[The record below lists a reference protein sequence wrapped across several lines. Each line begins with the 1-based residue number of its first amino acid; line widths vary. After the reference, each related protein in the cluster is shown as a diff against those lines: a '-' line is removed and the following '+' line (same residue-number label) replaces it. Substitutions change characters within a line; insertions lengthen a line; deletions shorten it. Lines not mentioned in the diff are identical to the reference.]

1 MVAFFCS
8 WNFYD
13 LSICSILRGHM
24 SETIK
29 IFGQRIL
36 KNQQRKTSVAVI
48 LDKAN
53 VSENFLY
60 D

>member
-1 MVAFFCS
+1 
-8 WNFYD
+8 
-13 LSICSILRGHM
+13 M